1 MIKLMLFLHILGF
14 LLWMGGAIAVMI
26 TGIAARKE
34 ERAVLGPL
42 VRMQAS
48 ITGIMVGPGAGV
60 TVVTG
65 LILAFRMF
73 GTAQPAPSGWI
84 MIMQAAGLL
93 AGIITLAFAIPAAGR
108 LRRMDPLGPQAAAFD
123 ALRSRQRVVG
133 TISGLLTLLALTGG
147 VMARF
152 G

>member
-1 MIKLMLFLHILGF
+1 MIKLMLFLHVLGF
-14 LLWMGGAIAVMI
+14 VLWMGGAIAIMI
-26 TGIAARKE
+26 TSIAGRKE

-42 VRMQAS
+42 VRLQAG

-60 TVVTG
+60 TVVSG

-108 LRRMDPLGPQAAAFD
+108 LRRMDPLGPQAQVFD

-133 TISGLLTLLALTGG
+133 SISGVLALIALLGG

>member
-1 MIKLMLFLHILGF
+1 MLVLHILGF
-14 LLWMGGAIAVMI
+14 VLWMGGAFAIMVSS
-26 TGIAARKE
+26 IAARKE
-34 ERAVLGPL
+34 DRSVLGPL
-42 VRMQAS
+42 VRIQAS
-48 ITGIMVGPGAGV
+48 MAGALVGPGAAI

-65 LILAFRMF
+65 LILAFKMF

-84 MIMQAAGLL
+84 MVMQAAGLL

-108 LRRMDPLGPQAAAFD
+108 LRRMDPVGPHAASFD
-123 ALRSRQRVVG
+123 ALRARQRVVG
-133 TISGLLTLLALTGG
+133 SVSGVLALIALLGG

>member
-1 MIKLMLFLHILGF
+1 
-14 LLWMGGAIAVMI
+14 MI
-26 TGIAARKE
+26 TSIAARKE
-34 ERAVLGPL
+34 DRSVLGPL
-42 VRMQAS
+42 VRLQAG

-60 TVVTG
+60 TVVSG
-65 LILAFRMF
+65 LILTFRMF

-93 AGIITLAFAIPAAGR
+93 AGIITLAFALPAAGR

-123 ALRSRQRVVG
+123 ALRGRQRVVG
-133 TISGLLTLLALTGG
+133 SISGLLALIALVGG

>member
-1 MIKLMLFLHILGF
+1 MLLLHVLGF
-14 LLWMGGAIAVMI
+14 LLWMGGAFALMI
-26 TGIAARKE
+26 TSMAAHKE
-34 ERAVLGPL
+34 ERSVLGPL
-42 VRMQAS
+42 MRIQAS

-60 TVVTG
+60 TVVSG
-65 LILAFRMF
+65 LILTFRMF

-123 ALRSRQRVVG
+123 ALRARQRVVG
-133 TISGLLTLLALTGG
+133 SISGLLALLALAGG